1 MFSHFRYNVDLTPL
15 KEMAGLYDEEEA
27 KKKYKPMT
35 AHEKLIE
42 ELVAINLAP
51 AITGEVKEKAPSVY

>member
-1 MFSHFRYNVDLTPL
+1 LRYDVDLSPL
-15 KEMAGLYDEEEA
+15 PEMSGLYNEEKA
-27 KKKYKPMT
+27 KLKYKSMS

-51 AITGEVKEKAPSVY
+51 AVKDVN

>member
-1 MFSHFRYNVDLTPL
+1 MPEL
-15 KEMAGLYDEEEA
+15 KGLFAEDEA
-27 KKKYKPMT
+27 NSKYKKMT

-51 AITGEVKEKAPSVY
+51 AKREQ

>member
-1 MFSHFRYNVDLTPL
+1 MS
-15 KEMAGLYDEEEA
+15 GLYNEEKA
-27 KKKYKPMT
+27 KLKYKSMS

-51 AITGEVKEKAPSVY
+51 AVKDLNQAELDTAVPTITSSE